1 MKTTTTASTAG
12 SPRILPFGDRGLLA
26 EVASLDEA
34 VALHA
39 ALAASR
45 PRGVVGLVPAART
58 VLVEIDPDDA
68 DTLATIVDDWNRKC
82 IPEADLPESIARIR
96 DVLRDHA
103 GPDR

>member
-58 VLVEIDPDDA
+58 VLVEIDPDA
-68 DTLATIVDDWNRKC
+68 LSLAAARRWQSPRSRKP
-82 IPEADLPESIARIR
+82 ILAW
-96 DVLRDHA
+96 
-103 GPDR
+103 